1 MQTRTVWYTLG
12 VEDGWENRAKAA
24 DPHQKPFS
32 KMLNWLDLCFS
43 WEPPLWWWQNRWGQV
58 WRLHRTVKGSAGS
71 TQTPGG
77 GGILVFTQ
85 QREVQD
91 DLQRFR
97 DVSSLAASQES
108 YLRYMAADR
117 DPTLFLMRWTSA
129 SWQATVLEQSTW
141 DKLRQKR
148 KHMLTV
154 SGGFAGTSWRPP

>member
-1 MQTRTVWYTLG
+1 MLTRTVWYTLG

-24 DPHQKPFS
+24 DPHQSLSVKCWIDWICALAESLHFGGDRTGEDKS
-32 KMLNWLDLCFS
+32 GDS
-43 WEPPLWWWQNRWGQV
+43 TGQSQG
-58 WRLHRTVKGSAGS
+58 LLGAHKHR
-71 TQTPGG
+71 G

-85 QREVQD
+85 QQEVQD

-108 YLRYMAADR
+108 YLRYTAADR

-129 SWQATVLEQSTW
+129 SWQATVLEQATW